1 MEVKNVSGVRFTEF
15 SSKSIIALME
25 WIGGDGHS
33 VLGFENLDDR
43 RVRLLGFTP
52 KEWAIFGSKAEWF
65 ESDLS
70 DPKSTIW
77 DKDGNPINVRGW
89 HALSLQW
96 DIAREIGAD
105 TSEAG
110 KKHGRGSQARH
121 LEDAINSR
129 LADICDMVKNEH
141 GEVSRSAVM
150 LPIATI
156 LGTEVA
162 A

>member
-1 MEVKNVSGVRFTEF
+1 M
-15 SSKSIIALME
+15 
-25 WIGGDGHS
+25 
-33 VLGFENLDDR
+33 
-43 RVRLLGFTP
+43 
-52 KEWAIFGSKAEWF
+52 IFGSKAEWF

-70 DPKSTIW
+70 DPKSTIS

-89 HALSLQW
+89 HTLEVSW
-96 DIAREIGAD
+96 KIARDIGAN
-105 TSEAG
+105 TNEASS
-110 KKHGRGSQARH
+110 KFGRGSQASA
-121 LEDAINSR
+121 LATAI
-129 LADICDMVKNEH
+129 LARIAEICDMVTNEY